1 MRTLKGKRLWP
12 VLAMTPVFALA
23 AFLAFGLIAGNGVP
37 TAQAQDP
44 DCEIA
49 TLEDGTKED
58 HRCTVSGDMAVVEFS
73 GSDART
79 DGDDAVTYLVYAKDG
94 KIDGGTDVR
103 LRLPGTDPGASS
115 TPLSFK
121 SLEIAEGTLE
131 ADGSVTVST
140 GTITVENLKGADVD
154 DGRATLYAYVDPGA
168 DSPAVE
174 NGNKPGLKTPDAEV
188 TLVFLGAPALY
199 EDPEADHLVERS
211 KVEAYP
217 GAPGGSPDDPNDA
230 STAVLTG
237 GEDKATVEATV
248 QDMNGMALSGEITF
262 KAESEPEEV
271 YGRVITKELENGMQ
285 DFDVSDLPTDSSFRI
300 TVTATYDD
308 GSDDGFLVG
317 TATILRSGDLA
328 ILTAAVCAD
337 DMDNAEDEAGC
348 PKGEKPQ
355 SVFTD
360 DAENFKVRAKAVD
373 NLGSTAAK
381 VEFSVTVPDE
391 AKDFIS
397 NTATDTADTGIAII
411 DIDEDDAVSGVYTL
425 TVAAEQDRGDKD
437 PITKEIEVK
446 ITISGDLAKYTLEGT
461 DTIAL
466 GNIATYTVSAW
477 DANDAPATIV
487 EGSDNDHVTVLVSGP
502 ASGSIETLDRS
513 ANNEVT
519 LDDETGVGT
528 FRIFAKT
535 DGAPGI
541 VTITVIGIQD
551 TDSVTKNVNI
561 GDFNNAPTTVGTLD
575 AVMLTEGDAPAMVD
589 ASGAFSDADN
599 DMLSYM
605 AESNDDAVATASAD
619 DMGMVTITAVAAGS
633 ATVTVTAT
641 DPDGASATQTIDV
654 TVDAA
659 PVPGPGPVH
668 AYSIEGLAII
678 PLTAF
683 ATVYTVSAED
693 ENGNTPVFDDD
704 NNVVTVVVQGILAD
718 NVKGLDDRETVTLDE
733 NTGEATF
740 TIITPANVAKD
751 HVADI
756 TTLVGDNVVATLSV
770 TFGVN
775 AGPTAEGM
783 LDPVML
789 TVGDAPVTV
798 DAAGAFDDD
807 DMLSYMVESDDEAV
821 ATASVD
827 AAGMVTITAVGVGMA
842 TVTVTA
848 SDPRGESAMQ
858 DIEVTVEEAPAPD
871 PLPVDSYSIEGLEII
886 PLDPFASAVYT
897 VKAVDENGDL
907 PAFADGNDV
916 VEVVVQ
922 GIPADSVRGLDDG
935 TVTLDAETGEATFTI
950 VKPADAAKGDTAHIG
965 ILVGG
970 NVVGSKS
977 IVFGAYNVI
986 PSAVGTLDAVMLTEG
1001 DAPVM
1006 VDVSGAF
1013 TDDDML
1019 SYMAESNNEAV
1030 ATASVDAAGMVT
1042 ITAVGVGTAT
1052 VTVTASDPDG
1062 ESATQDIAVTVAAA
1076 PVPELGDPSGLSA
1089 TSAAA
1094 GEATVTWTPGANAT
1108 VHWVWSAPRDG
1119 SAGMWTEAAGDAG
1132 MATVSGLTS
1141 GADYWFIVIAGQA
1154 PADGGATK
1162 FSAWSNWSDL
1172 TAIQ

>member
-44 DCEIA
+44 DCKVDSPLA
-49 TLEDGTKED
+49 D
-58 HRCTVSGDMAVVEFS
+58 RSCTVSGDTAVVEFS
-73 GSDART
+73 GNETRGE
-79 DGDDAVTYLVYAKDG
+79 DGAATYLVYAKDG
-94 KIDGGTDVR
+94 NIDGGTDVA
-103 LRLPGTDPGASS
+103 LRLPGTDAAASS

-121 SLEIAEGTLE
+121 SLEIAGGTLE
-131 ADGSVTVST
+131 ADGSITKST
-140 GTITVENLKGADVD
+140 GSITVENLKGTDVD
-154 DGRATLYAYVDPGA
+154 DGRVTLYAYVDDGMEAPAVGA
-168 DSPAVE
+168 DE
-174 NGNKPGLKTPDAEV
+174 ILKTPAAEV
-188 TLVFLGAPALY
+188 TIVFLGVPVLY
-199 EDPEADHLVERS
+199 QDPEADPPVERS
-211 KVEAYP
+211 KVQAFP
-217 GAPGGSPDDPNDA
+217 TGRRGSIDPNDA
-230 STAVLTG
+230 STVVLT
-237 GEDKATVEATV
+237 DDDASADVEATV
-248 QDMNGMALSGEITF
+248 QDMNGRALSGEITF
-262 KAESEPEEV
+262 AAESDPPEV
-271 YGRVITKELENGMQ
+271 FSRVITKELDSNGMEV
-285 DFDVSDLPTDSSFRI
+285 FTVSQLPTDSAFRI
-300 TVTATYDD
+300 TVTVTYDD
-308 GSDDGFLVG
+308 GSDDGFAVG
-317 TATILRSGDLA
+317 TATILRSGNLHS
-328 ILTAAVCAD
+328 LTAAVCVT
-337 DMDNAEDEAGC
+337 DMDNDADEAGC

-355 SVFTD
+355 SVFTRDAD
-360 DAENFKVRAKAVD
+360 DFKVRGTALD
-373 NLGSTAAK
+373 NLDSPAD

-397 NTATDTADTGIAII
+397 STVDDTTDTGMLIATI
-411 DIDEDDAVSGVYTL
+411 DIDEDDAVSGRYIL
-425 TVAAEQDRGDKD
+425 TVAAEQAQGSDED
-437 PITKEIEVK
+437 PITMEAEVE
-446 ITISGDLAKYTLEGT
+446 ITISGDLAKYTLDGP

-466 GNIATYTVSAW
+466 GDIATYTVSAL
-477 DANDAPATIV
+477 DDNGAPATIDD
-487 EGSDNDHVTVLVSGP
+487 DNNTVTVLSESDSVRLFDLTDD
-502 ASGSIETLDRS
+502 TLELGTNGK
-513 ANNEVT
+513 A
-519 LDDETGVGT
+519 T
-528 FRIFAKT
+528 FRVRANR
-535 DGAPGI
+535 GAAPSV
-541 VTITVIGIQD
+541 VTIDVYGIEGIA
-551 TDSVTKNVNI
+551 SVSKDITI
-561 GDFNNAPTTVGTLD
+561 GDFNTDPEAVGELGDVTLTVGDDPVT
-575 AVMLTEGDAPAMVD
+575 VD
-589 ASGAFSDADN
+589 VSGAFTDADG
-599 DMLSYM
+599 DELSYM
-605 AESNDDAVATASAD
+605 AESDNPAVATASVEDPGAST
-619 DMGMVTITAVAAGS
+619 VTITAVAAGS
-633 ATVTVTAT
+633 ATVTVTAS
-641 DPDGASATQTIDV
+641 DPDGASATQTIAV
-654 TVDAA
+654 TVAAA

-683 ATVYTVSAED
+683 ATVYTVSAVD
-693 ENGNTPVFDDD
+693 ENGNTPAFDDD

-756 TTLVGDNVVATLSV
+756 TILVGDNVVATLSV

-858 DIEVTVEEAPAPD
+858 DIEVTVEEPPAPD

-1042 ITAVGVGTAT
+1042 ITAVGVGSAT

-1154 PADGGATK
+1154 PADDGATK
-1162 FSAWSNWSDL
+1162 FSNWTNWSAL
-1172 TAIQ
+1172 TTIQ